1 MSYCEI
7 TFAGPEYT
15 GFEEG
20 LGGLRD
26 KLLDAAN
33 NEALDK
39 QDYEK
44 CKNPT
49 DIKILPV
56 KTLDEMRFMVSA
68 YHTTAST
75 SGEAAIFRN
84 YDFSFTYSVEGE
96 DAYLRTD
103 TERAYPLTAREL
115 VLLMSLGN
123 IATAKSLDAQL

>member
-1 MSYCEI
+1 MSYCKI
-7 TFAGPEYT
+7 SFAGAEYT
-15 GFEEG
+15 GFEKE

-33 NEALDK
+33 NEASDK

-56 KTLDEMRFMVSA
+56 LTLDEIRFMVSA

-75 SGEAAIFRN
+75 SGEAGIFRN

-96 DAYLRTD
+96 NAYLRTD

-115 VLLMSLGN
+115 VLLMSVGN
-123 IATAKSLDAQL
+123 IATATSLDTQL